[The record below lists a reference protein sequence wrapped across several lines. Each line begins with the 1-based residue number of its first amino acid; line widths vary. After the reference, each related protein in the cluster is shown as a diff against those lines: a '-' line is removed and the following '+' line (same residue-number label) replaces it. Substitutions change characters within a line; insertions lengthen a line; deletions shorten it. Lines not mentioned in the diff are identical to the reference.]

1 MTDEGSSG
9 QCVRRTGADNPDL
22 MTYQDMIAKN
32 HRVAQFPLI
41 RLLKFLVRASF
52 RLIRVPIRL
61 FYLALLEILFHV
73 SFALSKVQNSLLITD
88 IEAVTPAFRTW
99 SGLVW
104 AALTGLIKIN
114 LGT

>member
-1 MTDEGSSG
+1 MD
-9 QCVRRTGADNPDL
+9 RADNPDL

-32 HRVAQFPLI
+32 HQVVQFPLI

-73 SFALSKVQNSLLITD
+73 SFALSKVQNSVLISND
-88 IEAVTPAFRTW
+88 NRLFRGP
-99 SGLVW
+99 GLVW
-104 AALTGLIKIN
+104 SGQL
-114 LGT
+114 